1 MLRRQTLM
9 TRPRQRDE
17 FLRKGALEQEAP
29 DQIGNAC
36 MRGQLGHRTDDPL
49 IKAADTD
56 FPEPGENVE
65 HSGEPVEAQ
74 DTEKAA

>member
-1 MLRRQTLM
+1 M
-9 TRPRQRDE
+9 THPRQRDE

-29 DQIGNAC
+29 DQQGDTS
-36 MRGQLGHRTDDPL
+36 MRGQLGHRTNDAM

-56 FPEPGENVE
+56 FPEPGENAE
-65 HSGEPVEAQ
+65 HSGEPVELQ

>member
-1 MLRRQTLM
+1 MSH
-9 TRPRQRDE
+9 PKHRDE
-17 FLRKGALEQEAP
+17 FLRKGALEQESP
-29 DQIGNAC
+29 DQQGNSSL
-36 MRGQLGHRTDDPL
+36 RGQLGHRTEDAL

-65 HSGEPVEAQ
+65 HSGEPVELQ

>member
-1 MLRRQTLM
+1 M
-9 TRPRQRDE
+9 THPRHRDE
-17 FLRKGALEQEAP
+17 FLHKGALEQEAP
-29 DQIGNAC
+29 EQQGNTSL
-36 MRGQLGHRTDDPL
+36 RGQLGHRTEDAM

-65 HSGEPVEAQ
+65 HSGEPVEVQ